1 MDQQTALSETSVF
14 VHIVT
19 YNNEGDIAACL
30 ESVIAQQG
38 FYSSESLIIQV
49 TDNASTDRT
58 VEIAKRYSDR
68 VSLVI
73 NRANLGFCGGHNQ
86 GVARFLDTKAQYFLA
101 LNPDIVLE
109 ADALQVMLRRF
120 ALSQAVDPRF
130 GLVTMKLLRFPDR
143 DERIIDS
150 TGMIFRRSFRHLDRG
165 AGEGDRG
172 QYDKEEVVPGGTGAC
187 LGLTRECLTSL
198 LLPTDTDETLV
209 SIYPQL
215 SQEGSGRP
223 QLFDEAFFAYR
234 EDADLALRS
243 RLFGWRCLYVPTAV
257 AFHRRRVTPER
268 RLQLAPSINQ
278 WSVRNRFLLQ
288 LNNYTPRLW
297 PGVWWRGI
305 VLRNLLVL
313 FTVLLVERT
322 SLSAFRD
329 LWILRHRALRNR
341 RFILSRSRELCG
353 PCVENVFL

>member
-1 MDQQTALSETSVF
+1 MDQQTVSIETSVF

-19 YNNEGDIAACL
+19 YNNEGDIGPCL

-38 FYSSESLIIQV
+38 FDSNGSLVVQV
-49 TDNASTDRT
+49 TDNASTDKT
-58 VEIAKRYSDR
+58 VQVIERYRDR
-68 VSLVI
+68 VALVV

-86 GVARFLDTKAQYFLA
+86 GVAKFLDTDAHYFIA

-109 ADALQVMLRRF
+109 ANALHVMLQRF
-120 ALSQAVDPRF
+120 SLSRGADHRL
-130 GLVTMKLLRFPDR
+130 GLVTMKLLRFPER
-143 DERIIDS
+143 EERIIDS
-150 TGMIFRRSFRHLDRG
+150 TGMIFKRSFRHLDRG

-172 QYDKEEVVPGGTGAC
+172 QYDKEEIVPGGTGAC
-187 LGLTRECLTSL
+187 LGLTRECVNSL
-198 LLPTDTDETLV
+198 LLPAETDETLV

-215 SQEGSGRP
+215 KQEGGYRP

-243 RLFGWRCLYVPTAV
+243 RLFGWRCLYVPAAL

-268 RLQLAPSINQ
+268 RLQLAPSINR

-305 VLRNLLVL
+305 VLRNLLVIL
-313 FTVLLVERT
+313 TVLLVERT
-322 SLSAFRD
+322 SLSAFKE
-329 LWILRHRALRNR
+329 LWILRRRALRNR
-341 RFILSRSRELCG
+341 RFILTRSRELCG
-353 PCVENVFL
+353 PYVENVFL